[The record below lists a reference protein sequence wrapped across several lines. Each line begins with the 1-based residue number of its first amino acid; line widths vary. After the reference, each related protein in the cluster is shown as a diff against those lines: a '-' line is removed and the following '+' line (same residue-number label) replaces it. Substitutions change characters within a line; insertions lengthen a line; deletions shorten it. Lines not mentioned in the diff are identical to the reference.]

1 MAAAPI
7 IDLHSHFFPRGFVE
21 LVRRRGGAHGATV
34 SVREGMEWLTM
45 PGHPPI
51 PLGPQFVDVEVRRAA
66 VAQQGI
72 DLQVLSLSPPM
83 VYWAPPD
90 LGRALAETFNDGIAE
105 ICRAHPDAFLGLATL
120 PLQDMARALREA
132 ERALGQLGMRG
143 VYVGSSVRGAYL
155 DDPRF
160 TPLWEFAQAR
170 AAPVFTHPQHHLAA
184 EALGRFH
191 LANTIGFP
199 TETALMA
206 ARLIYA
212 GTLDRYP
219 DVPVVLA
226 HGGGVLPLVVG
237 RLDHAHSRRPE
248 CRDAV
253 AQPPSAYLRRFIFD
267 TVTHSDRALR
277 FLVEVVGAERVALG
291 SDAPYDMAQ
300 TDPVGQV
307 RRLQLPPEAARA
319 ILGGTAASLLQVSVP
334 VPREG

>member
-1 MAAAPI
+1 MAATPV

-21 LVRRRGGAHGATV
+21 LVRRRGQPYGATV
-34 SVREGMEWLTM
+34 SVRDGTERLTM

-51 PLGPQFVDVEVRRAA
+51 PLGPQFVDVDARRAA
-66 VAQQGI
+66 VAEQGI

-90 LGRALAETFNDGIAE
+90 LGRVLAEAFNDGIAE
-105 ICRAHPDAFLGLATL
+105 ICRAYPDVFLGAATL
-120 PLQDMARALREA
+120 PLQDVSLALREA
-132 ERALGQLGMRG
+132 ERALGPLGMRG
-143 VYVGSSVRGAYL
+143 VYVGSSVRGVYL
-155 DDPRF
+155 DDPQF
-160 TPLWEFAQAR
+160 APLWEFAQSR
-170 AAPVFTHPQHHLAA
+170 AVPVFTHPQHHLDP

-212 GTLDRYP
+212 GVLDRYP
-219 DVPVVLA
+219 DVPVILA
-226 HGGGVLPLVVG
+226 HGGGVLPFVVG

-277 FLVEVVGAERVALG
+277 FLVDVVGAERVALG

-300 TDPVGQV
+300 TDPVGHV
-307 RRLQLPPEAARA
+307 RRLRLPPEAAGA
-319 ILGGTAASLLQVSVP
+319 VLGGTAAKLLQVSVP
-334 VPREG
+334 VQREG